1 MNSQS
6 LLFRVHS
13 YNTLVCS
20 QLQLYRFAQ
29 QRGARHY
36 EFATGYNYYFGGE
49 RYLVGEQY
57 FSHSPQLQASNPN
70 LPKTI
75 PNLITQ
81 SLSACDPDLRQVL
94 MGNVVLTGGGSLFA
108 GLSER
113 LSNELA
119 RNFAHVRIAAF
130 LLIIINIIVT
140 S

>member
-1 MNSQS
+1 
-6 LLFRVHS
+6 
-13 YNTLVCS
+13 
-20 QLQLYRFAQ
+20 
-29 QRGARHY
+29 
-36 EFATGYNYYFGGE
+36 
-49 RYLVGEQY
+49 
-57 FSHSPQLQASNPN
+57 
-70 LPKTI
+70 
-75 PNLITQ
+75 
-81 SLSACDPDLRQVL
+81 